1 MLKYLPLYP
10 TQGMCPVLKQIFPT
24 YTAIKPHREIQV
36 NYK

>member
-10 TQGMCPVLKQIFPT
+10 TQGMCPVLKQRFPT